1 MSKRY
6 EKAETQLIISCVGG
20 NYTLHLIS
28 AKSPFYDK
36 RCHATKHDLSSID
49 IGHVYNSEV
58 FSNIIILSK
67 TFNTH
72 NNFDFCMIYF
82 ILENIVKKLF

>member
-49 IGHVYNSEV
+49 IGHVYHSEV
-58 FSNIIILSK
+58 LLQYNYGLNLHFAY
-67 TFNTH
+67 T
-72 NNFDFCMIYF
+72 
-82 ILENIVKKLF
+82 V